1 MLKIQNLTKMYSETA
16 GVRDVS
22 FDVKPGTLTALI
34 GPSGSGKTTCL
45 KALAMLNAPDAGEI
59 EMDGVTYKFPLGQN
73 EQLLPKPWPKMTA
86 VFQQLFLWPH
96 MTLRENILLPV
107 PKGEDISAELD
118 ELIDLFDM
126 AHFIDRYPNEASG
139 GQKQRVAL
147 ARALIL
153 KPSYI
158 LLDEVTS
165 ALDVEQA
172 AKVLTC
178 LEKLKERG
186 IGIFLVTHLLNFAE
200 RAADQVL
207 FMDEGKVIEAGD
219 ASIIS
224 TPKTERMKKFIS
236 VIQTVS

>member
-1 MLKIQNLTKMYSETA
+1 MLKIDTLTKRYSETA
-16 GVRDVS
+16 GIHDVS
-22 FDVKPGTLTALI
+22 FTVEPGKLTALI

-45 KALAMLNAPDAGEI
+45 KALAMLNDPEKGHISVD
-59 EMDGVTYKFPLGQN
+59 DVTYSFPLTEGQN
-73 EQLLPKPWPKMTA
+73 LSPQPWPKVTA

-107 PKGEDISAELD
+107 PKGEDVTQELD
-118 ELIDLFDM
+118 ELIELFDM
-126 AHFIDRYPNEASG
+126 RHFIDRYPNEASG

-172 AKVLTC
+172 AKVLNC

-200 RAADQVL
+200 RAADQIL
-207 FMDEGKVIEAGD
+207 FMDEGRIVESGD
-219 ASIIS
+219 SGILKD
-224 TPKTERMKKFIS
+224 PKTERMQQFLS
-236 VIQTVS
+236 VIQQAS